1 MTDMTDMTDAPM
13 NEEGRLLAEQE
24 RARQAQELAEHPLFK
39 ESLATYR
46 ERLMTQWAESPAR
59 DTEGREKLWLMLKTA
74 EAVERHLVEL
84 METGKLAS
92 IQLEQRRSLAQR
104 AREALRGLW

>member
-1 MTDMTDMTDAPM
+1 MNDMTDASM
-13 NEEGRLLAEQE
+13 DEESRLLAEQE

-104 AREALRGLW
+104 AKDAWKSLW

>member
-1 MTDMTDMTDAPM
+1 MNDMIDASM
-13 NEEGRLLAEQE
+13 DEEVRLLAEQE

-92 IQLEQRRSLAQR
+92 IQLEQRRSLAER
-104 AREALRGLW
+104 AKDAWKSLW

>member
-1 MTDMTDMTDAPM
+1 MTDMIDASM
-13 NEEGRLLAEQE
+13 DEEVRLLAEQE

-39 ESLATYR
+39 EALATYR

-92 IQLEQRRSLAQR
+92 IQLEQRRSLAER
-104 AREALRGLW
+104 AKDAWRSLW

>member
-1 MTDMTDMTDAPM
+1 MNDITDASM
-13 NEEGRLLAEQE
+13 DEESRLLAEQE
-24 RARQAQELAEHPLFK
+24 RARQAQELAENPLFK

-92 IQLEQRRSLAQR
+92 IQLEQRRSLAER
-104 AREALRGLW
+104 AKDAWKNLW

>member
-1 MTDMTDMTDAPM
+1 MTDMTDASM
-13 NEEGRLLAEQE
+13 DEESRLLAEQE

-39 ESLATYR
+39 EALATYR
-46 ERLMTQWAESPAR
+46 ERLMHEWAESPAR

-92 IQLEQRRSLAQR
+92 IQLEQRRSLSQR
-104 AREALRGLW
+104 AKDAWKSLW

>member
-1 MTDMTDMTDAPM
+1 MTDMTDASM
-13 NEEGRLLAEQE
+13 DEESRLLAEQE
-24 RARQAQELAEHPLFK
+24 RARQAHELAEHPLFK
-39 ESLATYR
+39 EALTIYR
-46 ERLMTQWAESPAR
+46 ERLMQQWAESPAR

>member
-1 MTDMTDMTDAPM
+1 MTDMIDASM
-13 NEEGRLLAEQE
+13 DEESRLLAEQE

-46 ERLMTQWAESPAR
+46 KRLMTQWAESPAR

-92 IQLEQRRSLAQR
+92 IQLEQRRSLAER
-104 AREALRGLW
+104 AKDAWKGLW